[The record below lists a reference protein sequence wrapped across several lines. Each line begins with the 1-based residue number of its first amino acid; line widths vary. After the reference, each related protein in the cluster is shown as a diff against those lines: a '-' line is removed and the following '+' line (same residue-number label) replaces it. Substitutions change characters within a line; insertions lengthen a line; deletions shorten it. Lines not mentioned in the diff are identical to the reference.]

1 MARAVEGAG
10 GSVVDTV
17 AAANAIVWTAGASE
31 AVRSLLHAGVEW
43 VQLPSAGIDEWLAR
57 ALLDDDRIW
66 TTARGVYAGR
76 VAEHAV
82 ALLLAASRRLGV
94 AARRTTWGD
103 LRSEPLEGAS
113 VGVFGAGAIGEELF
127 RRLEPFGVRRLALT
141 RSGRP
146 VSGADVAYGAD
157 ALDELLRASDYLV
170 LAAPLTSETDGVID
184 ARALELFGQEAWLVN
199 VGRGRLVQTDA
210 LCAALAA
217 GRIAGACLDVTDPE
231 PLPDGHP
238 LWSFENVLI
247 TPHVANPWHRHEEL
261 LAARVAENVG
271 RFNANHELLGAVDLN
286 HGY

>member
-1 MARAVEGAG
+1 
-10 GSVVDTV
+10 
-17 AAANAIVWTAGASE
+17 
-31 AVRSLLHAGVEW
+31 
-43 VQLPSAGIDEWLAR
+43 
-57 ALLDDDRIW
+57 
-66 TTARGVYAGR
+66 VYAGR

-82 ALLLAASRRLGV
+82 ALLLAAARRLGV
-94 AARRTTWGD
+94 AARRATWGGV
-103 LRSEPLEGAS
+103 RPEPLDGAS

-127 RRLEPFGVRRLALT
+127 RRLAPFGVRRLALT
-141 RSGRP
+141 RSGRS
-146 VSGADVAYGAD
+146 VAGADASFSPD

-184 ARALELFGQEAWLVN
+184 ARALELLGPEAWLVN

-210 LCAALAA
+210 LCGALEA
-217 GRIAGACLDVTDPE
+217 GHIGGACLDVTDPE

-261 LAARVAENVG
+261 LATRVAENVR
-271 RFNANHELLGAVDLN
+271 RFIAGADLLGAIDLD